1 MSPVTA
7 DTYASSVKPHLRAL
21 EDQSVYILREAY
33 KNFDN
38 LCMLWSMGKDSTVL
52 LWLARKAFLGHVP
65 FPLVHIDTSYKI
77 PEMIAYRDR
86 VVREWGLNLLIG
98 QNKEALAGG
107 MNHTLG
113 RVVCC
118 TALKT
123 DALKQFLAQND
134 FTGVILGV
142 RADEESTRAKERYF
156 SPRDKHG
163 DWDFRDQ
170 PPELWDQF
178 KTTFPEGTHI
188 RIHPLLD
195 WREIDI
201 WEYIRAENIPMIDLY
216 FDRGDGTRYRSLGCA
231 PCTFAI
237 QSKAKTLDDVIEELR
252 RTTVAER
259 SGRAQ
264 DEGRGMEML
273 RKDGYM

>member
-1 MSPVTA
+1 M
-7 DTYASSVKPHLRAL
+7 DHLEKL
-21 EDQSVYILREAY
+21 EAKSVYIFREAY
-33 KNFDN
+33 REFKN
-38 LCMLWSMGKDSTVL
+38 LCMLWSIGKDSTVL
-52 LWLARKAFLGHVP
+52 LWLARKAFFGHVP

-98 QNKEALAGG
+98 QNKEALDDG
-107 MNHTLG
+107 MNHTQG
-113 RVVCC
+113 RIVCC

-123 DALKQFLAQND
+123 DALKLFLAQND

-201 WEYIRAENIPMIDLY
+201 WEYIRLENIPMIDLY

-231 PCTFAI
+231 PCTLSI

-273 RKDGYM
+273 RKDGYMWSPCRPQPFP